1 VTKAAKQ
8 EKTMNTWTLAAQDE
22 LNRFLA
28 RIRQPLEQAG
38 ADAAEVID
46 DIKRH
51 IDEEI
56 AAARLRVV
64 TVSELKPMLARIGEP
79 WRRESEIGDKA
90 TAAIMMQ
97 ALKAN
102 GENRE
107 GSRDDSGDSPNGDTL
122 IATEP
127 PKDEP
132 AGTPVRRG
140 ESKKSKTPPGR
151 RAGHLA
157 HHRPKIY
164 QLILGVLFPLATLI
178 IEWSTGFCAQN
189 IFNPIPTV
197 GHVLLV
203 ALVPIVNLVAW
214 IAMFRNREDRF
225 VRPLTFALGAA
236 LGVSIVYSVVYLP
249 LAIPGII
256 AIVFGIGLL
265 PLTPYFALGTSMS
278 LRSLLKKR
286 IEGVVATDTKLRFYA
301 GILAAVALFLL
312 IDIAFVGTTVLM
324 HMAASPNTE
333 ETGIKL
339 LKVFAHEETVLRA
352 CYNNGRSSRF
362 APTLFWLL
370 ERRNVSPEQAR
381 KIYYQLYGRAF
392 NSVPAARPRMASL
405 PAWQFEQPFDPER
418 GGEKVGSPVP
428 HLSLASS
435 RIDATVE
442 PKAAY
447 AYLEWIVEFANGGV
461 NDEEARCE
469 IALPPGAVVSRLTL
483 WINGEE
489 REAAFAGRAQ
499 VRAAYEGVVA
509 MRKDPVLVTSSGKD
523 RILMQAFPVQPNNR
537 MKMRVG
543 MTVPLILDAEQNGIL
558 RWPYIR
564 ERNFALGEKL
574 EHSFWIDSPTPVET
588 LSIPLKTE
596 RTTSGH
602 YMARGTLSERA
613 SGTIQPAVLIKR
625 DPSVNTTWARDTRAD
640 DGSYVVQ
647 TIREQEAAAFNDVV
661 LVLDGSVSMAE
672 MAAKLG
678 GLRLNMTRPLRV
690 VLAGKSV
697 REFTVEN
704 SEVLAGELKKVLFNG
719 GQDNIPALERAWDL
733 AAENGA
739 GAIIWIHGP
748 QPVLI
753 SSGEGLRQRF
763 ERRPNAVQLYDLP
776 IERAPNAIV
785 SDLPSGA
792 RYELVSMHRAP
803 EQVFASLYREL
814 NGKTKRYEAVR
825 EKSQSAPTGAE
836 SNLHLARLWA
846 FDEVNRLVKNQ
857 QREQAINLAALYQL
871 VTEVSGAVVLETAQQ
886 YKQAGLEPVD
896 VKSVPSVPEPGTWA
910 LMLMGGALL
919 IYFQRRRK
927 SGTRPVAAV

>member
-1 VTKAAKQ
+1 
-8 EKTMNTWTLAAQDE
+8 MNTWTLAAQDE
-22 LNRFLA
+22 LNRFLS

-79 WRRESEIGDKA
+79 WRRESEVGDA
-90 TAAIMMQ
+90 ASAAIVLQ

-102 GENRE
+102 TAAMDQKIEE
-107 GSRDDSGDSPNGDTL
+107 FDSSSSSDTL
-122 IATEP
+122 VATEP
-127 PKDEP
+127 SRDLPP
-132 AGTPVRRG
+132 TPPVQK
-140 ESKKSKTPPGR
+140 ENSKTPPGR
-151 RAGHLA
+151 RAVFLQHQ
-157 HHRPKIY
+157 RPKWY
-164 QLILGVLFPLATLI
+164 HLFFGVFIPLATLI
-178 IEWSTGFCAQN
+178 IEWSTGFCAQS
-189 IFNPIPTV
+189 IFNPIPTI
-197 GHVLLV
+197 GHILLV

-225 VRPLTFALGAA
+225 VKPLAFALGAS

-278 LRSLLKKR
+278 LRTLLKRR
-286 IEGVVATDTKLRFYA
+286 IEGVVATDTKLRFYP
-301 GILAAVALFLL
+301 GILAAFGMFLL
-312 IDIAFVGTTVLM
+312 IDIAFVGTTTLM
-324 HMAASPNTE
+324 HVAASPNTE

-339 LKVFAHEETVLRA
+339 LKVFAHEETILRA
-352 CYNNGRSSRF
+352 CYNNGTSSRF

-381 KIYYQLYGRAF
+381 KIYFQMYGRAF
-392 NSVPAARPRMASL
+392 NSVQAPRPRMATL
-405 PAWQFEQPFDPER
+405 WAWQSEPFDPER
-418 GGEKVGSPVP
+418 GGEKVGSPVAG
-428 HLSLASS
+428 LSLATS

-442 PKAAY
+442 PNGAHS
-447 AYLEWIVEFANGGV
+447 YLEWIVEFANAGV
-461 NDEEARCE
+461 NDAEARCE

-489 REAAFAGRAQ
+489 REAAFAGKAQ
-499 VRAAYEGVVA
+499 VRAAYENVVVVQ
-509 MRKDPVLVTSSGKD
+509 RKDPVLVTSSGKD
-523 RILMQAFPVQPNNR
+523 LILMQAFPVQPNNR

-543 MTVPLILDAEQNGIL
+543 MTVPLILDAEKNGIL

-574 EHSFWIDSPTPVET
+574 EHSFWIDSPMPVET

-596 RTTSGH
+596 RTKSGH
-602 YMARGTLSERA
+602 YMARGMLSERD
-613 SGTIQPAVLIKR
+613 STTIQPAVLIKR
-625 DPSVNTTWARDTRAD
+625 DASVDQVWARDTRAN
-640 DGSYVVQ
+640 DGSFVVQ
-647 TIREQEAAAFNDVV
+647 TIREKEAALFKDIV
-661 LVLDGSVSMAE
+661 LVLDGSISMAE
-672 MAAKLG
+672 VSAKLAE
-678 GLRLNMTRPLRV
+678 LPLNVSKPLRV
-690 VLAGKSV
+690 VIAGKTV
-697 REFTVEN
+697 RDFTVGN
-704 SEVLAGELKKVLFNG
+704 ADALARELRKIQFSA
-719 GQDNIPALERAWDL
+719 GQDNVPALERAWDL

-739 GAIIWIHGP
+739 GAIIWMHGP
-748 QPVLI
+748 QPVSI

-763 ERRPNAVQLYDLP
+763 ERRPNAVWLYDVP
-776 IERAPNAIV
+776 IERAPNAIA
-785 SDLPSGA
+785 SDLPTRT
-792 RYELVSMHRAP
+792 RYELVSMHRPPA
-803 EQVFASLYREL
+803 ETFARLYSEL
-814 NGKTKRYEAVR
+814 NGTAKRYETVR
-825 EKSQSAPTGAE
+825 EKAQAAPAGVE

-846 FDEVNRLVKNQ
+846 FNEVNRLVKGG
-857 QREQAINLAALYQL
+857 QREYAVDLAALYQL

-896 VKSVPSVPEPGTWA
+896 VSSVPVVPEPGTWA
-910 LMLMGGALL
+910 LMLMGGAML

-927 SGTRPVAAV
+927 GRVRQTAAV